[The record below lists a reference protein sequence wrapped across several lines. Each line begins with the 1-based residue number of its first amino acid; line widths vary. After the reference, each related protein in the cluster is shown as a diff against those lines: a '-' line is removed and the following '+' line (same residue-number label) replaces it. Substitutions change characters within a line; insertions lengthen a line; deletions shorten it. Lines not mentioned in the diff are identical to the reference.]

1 MEITL
6 EAIISF
12 IGLFVGGGAG
22 AFFTWRYQ
30 KKKAKAEAETA
41 EIDAAKEMQG
51 LYKQMLNDANE
62 YLEDARSKVDG
73 LRQERDHYKTE
84 LDDQRKEVEKL
95 TKFYYELK
103 TESANERSKLRIDIS
118 RLEGQIRA
126 IIPLTCTV
134 PDCKLRQMLVIE
146 DMQPAADPNRKRRK
160 PSTGSGTVLTAPA
173 TVPVGTATE
182 DIEPSN
188 EVV

>member
-30 KKKAKAEAETA
+30 KKKAKAEAESA

-62 YLEDARSKVDG
+62 YLEDARNKVDG
-73 LRQERDHYKTE
+73 LRQERDHYKQDRDE
-84 LDDQRKEVEKL
+84 LRVKVDNLVKM
-95 TKFYYELK
+95 FYELK
-103 TESANERSKLRIDIS
+103 TTSEKERAQLRVDIS
-118 RLEGQIRA
+118 TLQSQLKGMVA
-126 IIPLTCTV
+126 MTCSV
-134 PDCKLRQMLVIE
+134 QDCKLRQIILF
-146 DMQPAADPNRKRRK
+146 DFDKKRPK
-160 PSTGSGTVLTAPA
+160 HKKQ
-173 TVPVGTATE
+173 

-188 EVV
+188 EEL

>member
-51 LYKQMLNDANE
+51 LYKQMLADANE
-62 YLEDARSKVDG
+62 YLEDARNKVDG
-73 LRQERDHYKTE
+73 LRQERDHYKADRDE
-84 LDDQRKEVEKL
+84 LREKVDKL
-95 TKFYYELK
+95 TKMFYELK
-103 TESANERSKLRIDIS
+103 TEGEKERSQLRVSIS
-118 RLEGQIRA
+118 TLQSQLKA
-126 IIPLTCTV
+126 IGEFPPV
-134 PDCKLRQMLVIE
+134 P
-146 DMQPAADPNRKRRK
+146 ADPSAAYACEKVW
-160 PSTGSGTVLTAPA
+160 S
-173 TVPVGTATE
+173 
-182 DIEPSN
+182 
-188 EVV
+188 

>member
-30 KKKAKAEAETA
+30 KKKAKAEAESA

-73 LRQERDHYKTE
+73 LRQERDHYKQDRDE
-84 LDDQRKEVEKL
+84 LRVKVDNLVKM
-95 TKFYYELK
+95 FYELK
-103 TESANERSKLRIDIS
+103 TTSEKERAQLRIDIS
-118 RLEGQIRA
+118 TLQSQLKGMVA
-126 IIPLTCTV
+126 MTCSV
-134 PDCKLRQMLVIE
+134 QDCKLRQVILF
-146 DMQPAADPNRKRRK
+146 DFDKKK
-160 PSTGSGTVLTAPA
+160 PKSKKQ
-173 TVPVGTATE
+173 

-188 EVV
+188 EEL